1 MTVSFLTTAPR
12 WRSVL
17 RCAFLMCFVAGSVGS
32 TGANANGDD
41 EKKAKSAEKKKAQED
56 PFGDLFGA
64 PAATGGLDS
73 LKAATQGVQKSDNNN
88 ALKPKAAKI
97 RDGSNVSFPMLFAAE
112 RIRIDRK
119 KGCVPATRKMIRI
132 KEFQFSQL
140 PAQTIPFSV
149 CLRIASDAGRLMRMS
164 VAMVGPRM
172 KRVAHAESVADFTGK
187 DELDH
192 ILDWPAL
199 QLPAPGVYH
208 YVVDLD
214 GKRVAKIPVFEV
226 KVGEADGIVEAPAA
240 TP

>member
-1 MTVSFLTTAPR
+1 MSPIGR
-12 WRSVL
+12 PGMRSVARGTFAL
-17 RCAFLMCFVAGSVGS
+17 GLVVLLVGTS
-32 TGANANGDD
+32 GAIAAGDD
-41 EKKAKSAEKKKAQED
+41 EKNEKSSEKKAKED

-73 LKAATQGVQKSDNNN
+73 LKAATQGVKKSDNKN
-88 ALKPKAAKI
+88 ALKPKQAKI
-97 RDGSNVSFPMLFAAE
+97 RDGANVSFPMIFAAQ
-112 RIRIDRK
+112 RIRLDRK
-119 KGCVPATRKMIRI
+119 KGCVPATRKTIRI

-140 PAQTIPFSV
+140 PAQTVPFSV

-164 VAMVGPRM
+164 VALVGPRM

-199 QLPAPGVYH
+199 NIPTPGVYH

-226 KVGEADGIVEAPAA
+226 NEGEADGVVAPAPA
-240 TP
+240 SP